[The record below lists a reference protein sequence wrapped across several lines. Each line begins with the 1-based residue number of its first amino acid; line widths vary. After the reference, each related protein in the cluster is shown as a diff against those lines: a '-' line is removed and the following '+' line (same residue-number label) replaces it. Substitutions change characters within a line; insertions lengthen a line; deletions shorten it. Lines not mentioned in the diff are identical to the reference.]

1 MMNKLF
7 LVLVA
12 LFMSFSVCAE
22 EYLYMDN
29 TELSESQLG
38 GQVTLPVKAHF
49 DYYVSAFQVDFEFPD
64 GLTPVGVAEGSD
76 LDISYFNK
84 NGVASNYHSKLY
96 YTNGVYTRFI
106 CANQDAGYWQVD
118 GAWTMYGAVKWN
130 PGNYDEM
137 FNLTFNVS
145 SNFEGGQIMV
155 ITQPSSGQDTRGP
168 ICPRDQH
175 NYHSATITV
184 GGPGPGP
191 GPDPVIEN
199 YFSMNNTSIFSGD
212 TFVVPVMMNNT
223 ETITAFQ
230 TDIVLPEGFE
240 VAKVNGEYS
249 IAWSDRVNTD
259 HVIMANEVS
268 PGVVRLIC
276 YSPTLQPFAGNNGVL
291 FNITLQSSADVD
303 GDYTLVL
310 DNTLWTTTSQQ
321 ELVIDDATCQITAN
335 SYILGDANKSGTIT
349 VTDVVT
355 TARYILNYNPTP
367 FVFEA
372 ADVNGDGNITV
383 TDVVMISRLVM
394 GANLNAPRFMPGFAF
409 SSDRMGGND
418 INIAAGETR
427 TVAIQLDNVDQYA
440 AFQLE
445 LSLPE
450 GLTAS
455 NFAMTS
461 RAGNHAID
469 AVSIGDG
476 KMRVLCYSPVVT
488 AIEGNS
494 GALFTFDVTA
504 SGAVAGE
511 IVADRIEM
519 VSMGGSTVSLDVFG
533 MMVNNNNTT
542 RVNGVKAAT
551 RIYSEGRNI
560 IVECPIDMTVVVTD
574 IAGRSQQINV
584 QAGRNVIPGR
594 DTGVHV
600 VNAGGVTA
608 KLMLR

>member
-1 MMNKLF
+1 M
-7 LVLVA
+7 
-12 LFMSFSVCAE
+12 
-22 EYLYMDN
+22 
-29 TELSESQLG
+29 
-38 GQVTLPVKAHF
+38 
-49 DYYVSAFQVDFEFPD
+49 
-64 GLTPVGVAEGSD
+64 
-76 LDISYFNK
+76 
-84 NGVASNYHSKLY
+84 
-96 YTNGVYTRFI
+96 
-106 CANQDAGYWQVD
+106 
-118 GAWTMYGAVKWN
+118 
-130 PGNYDEM
+130 
-137 FNLTFNVS
+137 
-145 SNFEGGQIMV
+145 
-155 ITQPSSGQDTRGP
+155 
-168 ICPRDQH
+168 
-175 NYHSATITV
+175 
-184 GGPGPGP
+184 
-191 GPDPVIEN
+191 
-199 YFSMNNTSIFSGD
+199 
-212 TFVVPVMMNNT
+212 
-223 ETITAFQ
+223 
-230 TDIVLPEGFE
+230 
-240 VAKVNGEYS
+240 
-249 IAWSDRVNTD
+249 
-259 HVIMANEVS
+259 
-268 PGVVRLIC
+268 
-276 YSPTLQPFAGNNGVL
+276 
-291 FNITLQSSADVD
+291 
-303 GDYTLVL
+303 
-310 DNTLWTTTSQQ
+310 
-321 ELVIDDATCQITAN
+321 
-335 SYILGDANKSGTIT
+335 
-349 VTDVVT
+349 
-355 TARYILNYNPTP
+355 
-367 FVFEA
+367 
-372 ADVNGDGNITV
+372 NGDGNITV

-394 GANLNAPRFMPGFAF
+394 GANLNAPRFMPGFVF

-450 GLTAS
+450 DLTAS

-476 KMRVLCYSPVVT
+476 KMRVLCYSPAVT

-542 RVNGVKAAT
+542 RVNDVKAAT